1 MKIKEVIRFPNFN
14 IFDGQNQNRGGNI
27 ADPVFPYQRRL
38 ICHWSKDHILYSVL
52 RRRKMVLANS
62 RSDVHFGNGSNRSM
76 ASNKLPNRFGMTLQV
91 SDRLA
96 RREMEGFDSLG
107 NHQTMPNFGKNSHQ
121 CKTGNLLTFPARK
134 KFRARVVHP
143 KKMIDKDVGI
153 DKQTLS
159 GGDIGKH
166 LTSEGAE
173 LGRFGD
179 EPANFVSD
187 MNDSFG
193 QSDRAVGILND
204 DFDFLMVS
212 QAIFERRII
221 PFHKFL

>member
-1 MKIKEVIRFPNFN
+1 MT
-14 IFDGQNQNRGGNI
+14 GQNQNRGGNI
-27 ADPVFPYQRRL
+27 ADPVFPYQRK
-38 ICHWSKDHILYSVL
+38 IDGVIGQKTIFSTQFCADEKWFWQIPD
-52 RRRKMVLANS
+52 
-62 RSDVHFGNGSNRSM
+62 SDVHFGNGSNRSM